1 MLMYKRKTQLYFTSQ
16 IVYMRTFK
24 FYKTEVGRW
33 YVDLPEWEGSVDE
46 LEMVAGADLFLEIL
60 SDGEQTVNVI
70 LSTVEFEGA
79 DILEFKELGRIESWE
94 LGEGAWYEMIGYMG
108 IDYELTMWLCDVT
121 KFVFDEFPKNI
132 YFQKV
137 S

>member
-1 MLMYKRKTQLYFTSQ
+1 
-16 IVYMRTFK
+16 MRTFK

-70 LSTVEFEGA
+70 LSTVAFEGT

-94 LGEGAWYEMIGYMG
+94 LGEGAWYKMIGYMG
-108 IDYELTMWLCDVT
+108 LDYELTMWLCDVT

-137 S
+137 ND